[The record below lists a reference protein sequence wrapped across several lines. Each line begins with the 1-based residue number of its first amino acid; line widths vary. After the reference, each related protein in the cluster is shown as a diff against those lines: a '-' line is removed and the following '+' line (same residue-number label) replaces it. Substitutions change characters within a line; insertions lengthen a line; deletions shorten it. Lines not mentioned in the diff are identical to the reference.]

1 MTTER
6 LPWIAQ
12 DPASLRLL
20 ELADKVA
27 VAPTTL
33 LITGESGS
41 GKDHLARLIHE
52 LGPRRDAPYLKIDCA
67 SLPPQLVESELFGHE
82 RGAFTGAVERK
93 LGRFELGGN
102 GTIVLDEVA
111 ALSPN
116 AQSKLLRVLQERAFE
131 RLGGTETLRI
141 EARLIALTNMDLPA
155 AVKAGGFREDLY
167 FRLNVLTLALPPL
180 RERRADILPLADH
193 LLGALRGAHGR
204 AHAELGE
211 SARRMLAAYS
221 WPGNVRELRNALERA
236 VVFSGVGRGARE
248 TADDLLQPENFPET
262 VRAAAH
268 GAASPVAGLR
278 SLQEVEREVIAATL
292 DATHYQISRSAE
304 ILGISRKTL
313 LEKRKKYGLK

>member
-1 MTTER
+1 MTSER
-6 LPWIAQ
+6 LPWIAE
-12 DPASLRLL
+12 DPGSLRLL
-20 ELADKVA
+20 ELAEKVA
-27 VAPTTL
+27 LAPTTL
-33 LITGESGS
+33 LITGESGT

-52 LGPRRDAPYLKIDCA
+52 LGPRRDAAYLKIDCA

-141 EARLIALTNMDLPA
+141 DARIIALTNVDLPS
-155 AVKAGGFREDLY
+155 AVKAGSFREDLY
-167 FRLNVLTLALPPL
+167 FRLNVLTLRVPPL
-180 RERRADILPLADH
+180 RERRADILPLAEH
-193 LLGALRGAHGR
+193 LLGTLRGAHGR
-204 AHAELGE
+204 ARAQLSEP
-211 SARRMLAAYS
+211 ARRMLAAYA

-236 VVFSGVGRGARE
+236 VVFSGGERGAGERE
-248 TADDLLQPENFPET
+248 RDVLQPENFPET
-262 VRAAAH
+262 VRAVAA
-268 GAASPVAGLR
+268 GAGSPVAGLR
-278 SLQEVEREVIAATL
+278 SLAEVEREVIAATL
-292 DATHYQISRSAE
+292 EATHYQITRSAV